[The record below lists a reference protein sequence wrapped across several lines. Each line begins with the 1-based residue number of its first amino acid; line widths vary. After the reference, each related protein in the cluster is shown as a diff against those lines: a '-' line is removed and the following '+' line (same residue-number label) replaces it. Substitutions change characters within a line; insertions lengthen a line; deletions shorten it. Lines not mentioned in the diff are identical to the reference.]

1 MIGSVQ
7 YVEEYTRQCIYLK
20 SFLMNNKEWRY
31 VMVDLKKYADIYV
44 EIKKLT
50 DSDTLQLVL
59 ESEDDE
65 VKDFYEMVGDFLLQ
79 QSQREIVSKNLF

>member
-1 MIGSVQ
+1 
-7 YVEEYTRQCIYLK
+7 
-20 SFLMNNKEWRY
+20 MNNKEWRY
-31 VMVDLKKYADIYV
+31 VMVDLKKYADIYE

-50 DSDTLQLVL
+50 DSDTLQLGL

-79 QSQREIVSKNLF
+79 QRQREV